1 MIRAKLI
8 LLFAIIKLIASQK
21 PITSTF
27 KLYAKDYDATIPF
40 IRKYQFKTAGPSQN
54 IGPIE
59 CMSYCIDLTGC
70 YTLTI
75 TKTDNQIFCRM
86 FGSIPLFG
94 YHISPANSSYVYV
107 DASKNCSFFFKYF

>member
-1 MIRAKLI
+1 MIQAKLI
-8 LLFAIIKLIASQK
+8 LSFAIIKLIASQK

-107 DASKNCSFFFKYF
+107 DASKNCSFF